1 MLTRLAGWCYDRRRL
16 VVAGWVLAV
25 ILFSI
30 AGQAAGGSLLKSFN
44 LPGTESSKAFAILG
58 RDFSRKGDTGRSQ
71 QIRRERRRI
80 GHAALARHL
89 YQRGLFADPAWLQL
103 CLGVPWGAPATTEA
117 MLAMKQ
123 LLPPGANWSAFGIA
137 VATGLGLAAYDHAF
151 DTAPTSFDAVLAAK
165 GALAGLLA
173 AGVYLHDY
181 VLGPGLAR
189 QIREGRPQ
197 TLRPLLTGIGRGNL
211 LITLALPVLGVVLSE
226 LVS

>member
-1 MLTRLAGWCYDRRRL
+1 VEEALR
-16 VVAGWVLAV
+16 VIHVLA
-25 ILFSI
+25 
-30 AGQAAGGSLLKSFN
+30 AAVWVGGTVALVFVAVPPVQRLEGEVRARLLREF
-44 LPGTESSKAFAILG
+44 G
-58 RDFSRKGDTGRSQ
+58 RRWRP
-71 QIRRERRRI
+71 I
-80 GHAALARHL
+80 G
-89 YQRGLFADPAWLQL
+89 
-103 CLGVPWGAPATTEA
+103 
-117 MLAMKQ
+117 
-123 LLPPGANWSAFGIA
+123 WSAFGIT